1 MSIRVACLWCGTR
14 NDVTK
19 ARMNNLAIYCRHC
32 GHHAD
37 KTQRRC
43 DCHQCLNASE
53 GFAENLAQQGELFE
67 ELGEVES
74 GVSVSPE
81 T

>member
-1 MSIRVACLWCGTR
+1 MTIRVACLWCGTR

-43 DCHQCLNASE
+43 DCHQCLNAE
-53 GFAENLAQQGELFE
+53 AGLAENLSVPQQGSLFE
-67 ELGEVES
+67 EEYDLN
-74 GVSVSPE
+74 VSPE

>member
-1 MSIRVACLWCGTR
+1 MSIRVACSWCGTR

-37 KTQRRC
+37 LSQRRC
-43 DCHQCLNASE
+43 DCHQCLNAATGVE
-53 GFAENLAQQGELFE
+53 EKLAEPQQGILFE
-67 ELGEVES
+67 ELPLEEAS
-74 GVSVSPE
+74 
-81 T
+81 

>member
-1 MSIRVACLWCGTR
+1 MSIRVACSWCSTR

-37 KTQRRC
+37 LSQRRC
-43 DCHQCLNASE
+43 DCHQCFNS
-53 GFAENLAQQGELFE
+53 AEAMSKTEPQQGKLFVQE
-67 ELGEVES
+67 CEVS
-74 GVSVSPE
+74 DSPE
-81 T
+81 S